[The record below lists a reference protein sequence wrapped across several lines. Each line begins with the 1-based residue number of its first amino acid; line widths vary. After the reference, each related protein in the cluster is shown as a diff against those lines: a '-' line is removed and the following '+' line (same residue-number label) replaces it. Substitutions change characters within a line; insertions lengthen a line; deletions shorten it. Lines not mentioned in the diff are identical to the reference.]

1 MSKISEVLNSMSE
14 GVYNKASSYDI
25 LTLNVLKKIIKDT
38 KNLSDKDYLMDSD
51 LRNLMLDV
59 RNIQLDNVKGEAEIK
74 TVLDKY
80 DVVMGR

>member
-1 MSKISEVLNSMSE
+1 MSKINEVLNSISE
-14 GVYNKASSYDI
+14 GVYNKTGSYDI
-25 LTLNVLKKIIKDT
+25 LVLNVLKKIIKDT

-59 RNIQLDNVKGEAEIK
+59 RNIQLDKVSGEADIR

-80 DVVMGR
+80 DIVMGR